1 MVFALGRIGWVL
13 MALLCVLLVVTT
25 LHYFG
30 TDRSMYF
37 QPDVYMDRIAVLR
50 VHIVAGIIA
59 ALTGPLQFWPAF
71 RNRFRA
77 AHRTLGKAY
86 IVAVLTGALFGLA
99 IATTAKGGVV
109 SQAGFSTLALLW
121 AGATVVAY
129 RRIRAGDVA
138 GHRRWMIRS
147 FALTFAFVTL
157 RLIFPVLQFGAGLDQ
172 TSAFQI
178 TAWACWIPNVLVVEL
193 ALQRGRVP
201 LRVFSNDIAT

>member
-86 IVAVLTGALFGLA
+86 IVAVLTHAAWNFSLSLSESAGG
-99 IATTAKGGVV
+99 TTVILVAAVGFVLL
-109 SQAGFSTLALLW
+109 FSTVAAILINLRQRERRQFLA
-121 AGATVVAY
+121 VAPML
-129 RRIRAGDVA
+129 A
-138 GHRRWMIRS
+138 HRYG
-147 FALTFAFVTL
+147 LTPAEL
-157 RLIFPVLQFGAGLDQ
+157 EIF
-172 TSAFQI
+172 S
-178 TAWACWIPNVLVVEL
+178 TAPASRC
-193 ALQRGRVP
+193 AVP
-201 LRVFSNDIAT
+201 PAPAVGSPSP